1 MWHSNIN
8 KLTQYISVGNKH
20 QLITLA
26 VYNSFSSMQSV
37 FKIKRNNEITTILI
51 APRGPEM
58 LRYWLLYKTS
68 KRSKNVTTATDKRF
82 RSKILKI
89 HLNLSSE

>member
-1 MWHSNIN
+1 MH
-8 KLTQYISVGNKH
+8 
-20 QLITLA
+20 
-26 VYNSFSSMQSV
+26 
-37 FKIKRNNEITTILI
+37 I

-58 LRYWLLYKTS
+58 LHYWLLYKTS
-68 KRSKNVTTATDKRF
+68 KGSKNVTTANGKRF